1 MSWCGCD
8 ICGGKFMSCCG
19 AIDVLQLHLMVCAVT
34 DVADMDMKENI
45 LDHMIQNCTR
55 QLRMLTEDSE
65 NARYPLN
72 FLCCCP
78 SLPG

>member
-1 MSWCGCD
+1 
-8 ICGGKFMSCCG
+8 MSCCG

-34 DVADMDMKENI
+34 DVADMDTKENI

>member
-1 MSWCGCD
+1 MCYNYIS
-8 ICGGKFMSCCG
+8 
-19 AIDVLQLHLMVCAVT
+19 CAVT

-65 NARYPLN
+65 NARYPSNILYS
-72 FLCCCP
+72 C
-78 SLPG
+78 SLPFFCQARTVVVKGVVAELGLEW